1 MAIERQNLQEGGL
14 PEELLDQVQETLEVE
29 LPEEMNIQ
37 GEQTTA
43 FEVDPSGNLVPL
55 FEEEEIVTSGFLLA

>member
-14 PEELLDQVQETLEVE
+14 PEELLSPVQETLEIE

-37 GEQTTA
+37 GEMTNA
-43 FEVDPSGNLVPL
+43 FEVGQDGNLIPL
-55 FEEEEIVTSGFLLA
+55 LKRKK

>member
-14 PEELLDQVQETLEVE
+14 PEELLSPVQETLEIE

-37 GEQTTA
+37 GEMTNA
-43 FEVDPSGNLVPL
+43 FEVFL
-55 FEEEEIVTSGFLLA
+55 FLKRKK